1 MTHGEVF
8 LQGKCRQA
16 PVSRERSRGS
26 RWAPASMGELLNPR
40 RAGGS
45 QRHGVSSAPTHM
57 RLLGCSQ
64 SQTGWLAP
72 AGPCCLWTPHSL
84 GQIWLRHPSPAAG
97 FGVLWAATQLAWG
110 SPTESP
116 SKQTPVLGNASRW
129 VIWKW
134 ADMWGL
140 ARLEEGPGEILFS
153 SGHHQPSC
161 YLLGKMRNWQTVG
174 KMPGFKSS
182 HGPRASVRT
191 GGSAALS
198 STEGLPTCCR

>member
-8 LQGKCRQA
+8 LQGKRRQA

-26 RWAPASMGELLNPR
+26 RWAPASMGGLLNPR

-72 AGPCCLWTPHSL
+72 AGPRCLWTPHSL

-97 FGVLWAATQLAWG
+97 FGVLWAATKLACG
-110 SPTESP
+110 SPTVPEQTDP
-116 SKQTPVLGNASRW
+116 SSWKRFSLG
-129 VIWKW
+129 
-134 ADMWGL
+134 D
-140 ARLEEGPGEILFS
+140 LEMGRHVGT
-153 SGHHQPSC
+153 
-161 YLLGKMRNWQTVG
+161 GKAG
-174 KMPGFKSS
+174 G
-182 HGPRASVRT
+182 GPRGNFVFLWASP
-191 GGSAALS
+191 AQL
-198 STEGLPTCCR
+198 LPAWENEELADCGQDARF